1 MRIVIAGAGDIG
13 YHLAT
18 ALVDAGHSLNLIDS
32 NEDILQVVANNID
45 ALTLLGDASSVDV
58 LNRADVVRSDI
69 YIATTTS
76 ESTNLLSCILAKK
89 IGAKKTIARISN
101 NEYLHENQRRNFLE
115 VGIDNLFSPTLLA
128 AQEIER
134 LINRCSA
141 TDIFEFEEGKLSIV
155 GYTVENNSPYIGK
168 TFDSLCRD
176 GEYQAKTIALL
187 RNGKTSIPKFTDK
200 IDAADHVYLVS
211 NAKKLS
217 ELDQDLGEEL
227 KVIKHIMLIG
237 DTEIA
242 FQTARLLEQNYALT
256 VVIENENKSK
266 KFYEKLEKALVVA
279 GDPSNL
285 QLLKEE
291 GLERMDAFI
300 ALTVNSETNI
310 ISSLTAD
317 QMGVFRS
324 IALVDNA
331 AYTHLSQKIGV
342 DTLINKKLIAANNI
356 FRYVRK
362 GQVEA
367 IASLHGVEAEI
378 IEYVVHSNSYIT
390 QRTIG
395 EIGMPKDALI
405 VGVVRRDKG
414 IIPNNDF
421 MLEIEDKVIVL
432 TLPKSTSKVE
442 DIFK

>member
-18 ALVDAGHSLNLIDS
+18 ALVDAGHSLTLIDS